1 MDQKTWMDTHILKS
15 MVYLSNSEIYP
26 LDKEYM
32 LLVLKRIVWVVSKS
46 VSFFSVL
53 TNDIGVNEWW
63 EMLFSNFS
71 HLVFQKICAILKE
84 KKPDTNSSG
93 KVSIYNYVRESYN
106 YLYHNYH
113 HHSFASIIGH
123 IPILLP
129 L

>member
-1 MDQKTWMDTHILKS
+1 MENAFLK
-15 MVYLSNSEIYP
+15 IFP
-26 LDKEYM
+26 LDFPKDLCHY
-32 LLVLKRIVWVVSKS
+32 KR
-46 VSFFSVL
+46 
-53 TNDIGVNEWW
+53 
-63 EMLFSNFS
+63 
-71 HLVFQKICAILKE
+71 
-84 KKPDTNSSG
+84 KKKDTNSSG